1 MDPGAQSP
9 CAVWW
14 RSGLFLEESPAK
26 PIAAIGLPWRFQLL
40 PAARAAADRA
50 RRAVGS
56 GPRAPRRVGG
66 RFTAPGECPGCPPG
80 YYPFILGRVA
90 SRRQRLPRAAGKWD
104 LGCSLWCF
112 DYSYASVLAREKTSA
127 HLLII
132 RQVIGETRT
141 SGQGKK
147 KTTEKKTKQTDLGG
161 GHHCHRCR

>member
-1 MDPGAQSP
+1 MEQRGPRGAVP
-9 CAVWW
+9 LRGPVEVGPL
-14 RSGLFLEESPAK
+14 SGRRAGPNLRSPAK
-26 PIAAIGLPWRFQLL
+26 PIAAIGLPWRLQLL

-50 RRAVGS
+50 RSAVGS
-56 GPRAPRRVGG
+56 GPRAPRRAGG

-90 SRRQRLPRAAGKWD
+90 SRRQRLPRAAGRWD

-112 DYSYASVLAREKTSA
+112 DYSYASVLAREKASA
-127 HLLII
+127 HLLVI

-147 KTTEKKTKQTDLGG
+147 KKNNRKKQNKQT
-161 GHHCHRCR
+161 